1 MSLATPETP
10 QGSAQFMKHP
20 DYQPVSAF
28 LLGWVFYASFFALV
42 RSMHVKR
49 IFVRLWSLLVAL
61 TRLSHASK
69 TSKYFAHSPRSK
81 VDLASDEESESG
93 DNAQQILITMLLVS
107 FNSGSLTSFGSLLS
121 FHQHTDLCELPT
133 FQDFLVV
140 WSLLSLDVARLM
152 GLFALLLA
160 LRDLGMNLWELRISL
175 IWMFIGLVFV
185 FANAALAGGVTQSVD
200 QLGTTSAL
208 CLRKQSVLII
218 LAEYNNVVIVIC
230 AQLFPNVGGY
240 DFYLLSPGDFCYHP
254 SMVFAPTAISL
265 VMLELLTFVP
275 SAIVTNTL
283 GEFVPYGLGGML
295 VLLAFSHETVKDQ
308 WDHTEKRLD
317 SAENIVHPSPVPSS
331 KYPFSTQEDIRRF
344 SIPDHFGANYYP
356 YCALSP
362 GRLTPLLNPKEDQ
375 RIARNG
381 TTRSSQ
387 TIDSGTARSIR
398 EAVIHQA
405 TLEKISARTSYA
417 PSFVRG
423 VIMTPDLAL
432 PRRTLRPLRPKLT
445 IVTQTSHRQSQYPI
459 ARNQGN
465 WSSGSGIVDWSTD
478 RDAGGAPAQR
488 NRTRNRQSS
497 FPRWT
502 AINRSE
508 SPVQHSNPFETPS

>member
-20 DYQPVSAF
+20 DYQPVFAF

-121 FHQHTDLCELPT
+121 FHQHTDLC
-133 FQDFLVV
+133 DFLVV

-208 CLRKQSVLII
+208 CLRKHFFPTSVVMTSIYFLLETFVII
-218 LAEYNNVVIVIC
+218 RLW
-230 AQLFPNVGGY
+230 F
-240 DFYLLSPGDFCYHP
+240 LLPRRRFGNRRLLPYVADIR
-254 SMVFAPTAISL
+254 VLRAISL
-265 VMLELLTFVP
+265 GMLELLTFVP